1 MIASSSAESR
11 NNMKKY
17 LDISKNEMI
26 KKEQIET
33 CFFVAQNNAADADLS
48 RAITVDEVLAHVREG
63 LDGMFE
69 R

>member
-63 LDGMFE
+63 LDVMFE